1 MFAGS
6 AFQLTTCCGIPTL
19 VLMVL
24 RQGIRSAAMY
34 GSKLSLANP
43 WRLCLNEI
51 TLNGKIERRQ
61 TMTDCPIKIYTL
73 TTCGHCKNTKQL
85 LDECGAKY
93 DCVDV
98 DKLVGDER
106 AAILEEVKKYNPACS
121 FPTILV
127 GDKVIVGFREKE
139 IKEAIES

>member
-1 MFAGS
+1 
-6 AFQLTTCCGIPTL
+6 
-19 VLMVL
+19 
-24 RQGIRSAAMY
+24 
-34 GSKLSLANP
+34 
-43 WRLCLNEI
+43 
-51 TLNGKIERRQ
+51 
-61 TMTDCPIKIYTL
+61 MTDCPIKIYTL

-98 DKLVGDER
+98 DKLVGEER

-127 GDKVIVGFREKE
+127 GDKVIIGFREKE